1 VKHEETVHSILK
13 SNLALGHKFQDILE
27 AYGMENAQ
35 AREAARAIATA
46 VEQHLTLLGNTLIE
60 TGYPECGRA
69 LWLEAKSL
77 LNT

>member
-1 VKHEETVHSILK
+1 MKHDEKVQRILK

-35 AREAARAIATA
+35 ARGAARAITVA
-46 VEQHLTLLGNTLIE
+46 VEQHLTMLGNTFTEI
-60 TGYPECGRA
+60 GYPECGRA

-77 LNT
+77 LNS